1 MKHVA
6 LYSAICNYMYKFYLT
21 LFKNNIHYK
30 KIYLKIVLRFY
41 KSNSLCTLEFAN
53 KIFKIKRNSLRLN
66 NLEIYEILCTKL

>member
-6 LYSAICNYMYKFYLT
+6 LYSVICNYYMYKFYLT

-30 KIYLKIVLRFY
+30 ISTSKLFLDFIKVI
-41 KSNSLCTLEFAN
+41 CTLEFAN
-53 KIFKIKRNSLRLN
+53 KIFKIKKNSLRLN